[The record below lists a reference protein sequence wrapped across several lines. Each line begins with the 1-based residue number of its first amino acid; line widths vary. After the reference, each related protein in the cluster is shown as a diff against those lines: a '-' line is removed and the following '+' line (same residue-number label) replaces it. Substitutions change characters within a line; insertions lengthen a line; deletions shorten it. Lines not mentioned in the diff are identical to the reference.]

1 MESLSPD
8 FTTVPTFQGR
18 LRLYHLMHGPAW
30 LPIASIRHAM
40 HHRNH
45 GWCHWLRDLRV
56 ASFVTWL
63 ACFLRGGVR
72 HHHPSIGC
80 AERNWGSVKRSFPI
94 QESPNTFV
102 SGHAQFVLWQRTNA
116 RGSCMTAPGMPPAGT
131 GPRRQAEEARQATPP
146 GRPTLCIDL
155 KPGERSAGVR
165 TPDPRTPWRALRS
178 SARWHATRGTTE
190 PKAPR
195 SGPSIREAPSPAP
208 PLYRAAGGTPQ

>member
-1 MESLSPD
+1 MVQPGSP
-8 FTTVPTFQGR
+8 
-18 LRLYHLMHGPAW
+18 LRASGTPCT
-30 LPIASIRHAM
+30 IATMA
-40 HHRNH
+40 
-45 GWCHWLRDLRV
+45 G
-56 ASFVTWL
+56 AT
-63 ACFLRGGVR
+63 
-72 HHHPSIGC
+72 GC
-80 AERNWGSVKRSFPI
+80 ATFASRHSLPGWHVSCGGGYVIIIHPLVARNGTGVQSKDRFQSRNRPTLLC
-94 QESPNTFV
+94 QATHS
-102 SGHAQFVLWQRTNA
+102 FVLWQRTNA